1 MGRHYYNV
9 TLMLNR
15 EHERRRLNSGRQA
28 PAVREVLEHF
38 SRRAARVYAWVV
50 MPDHIHLLFS
60 RTRPLKDIARFAGRI
75 KRQVNQRLRSHGDS
89 DLSWRDGCIVY
100 EVSEQTLA
108 AARDYILANPVR
120 GKLAS
125 SPAEYELAASPSS
138 LPAI

>member
-1 MGRHYYNV
+1 MARHYYNV
-9 TLMLNR
+9 TLLLNR

-28 PAVREVLEHF
+28 PAVRKVLEHF
-38 SRRAARVYAWVV
+38 SRRVARVYAWVV

-75 KRQVNQRLRSHGDS
+75 KRQVNQLLRVHGGS

-100 EVSEQTLA
+100 EVDEQTLA
-108 AARDYILANPVR
+108 AARDHILANPVR
-120 GKLAS
+120 GQLAK
-125 SPAEYELAASPSS
+125 SPTEYELAATPAP